1 MTEYEDDEIMTA
13 EEFFGEV
20 DIEEMSPSRPCRP
33 RGRKSDKDLFSK
45 IKMKMVMRAY
55 GVSREMAE
63 KIVAQRGR
71 A

>member
-1 MTEYEDDEIMTA
+1 MTNDEIMTA

-20 DIEEMSPSRPCRP
+20 DVEEMRPSRPCRP

-45 IKMKMVMRAY
+45 IKVDMVMRAY
-55 GVSREMAE
+55 GVSRERAE